1 MEVCGFTTDF
11 RKKDKNITLD
21 FGAGNYVSFFAEELG
36 PRLGLE
42 AKKKGIPIEVSK
54 RILKTTIQYCGE
66 DP

>member
-1 MEVCGFTTDF
+1 MYT
-11 RKKDKNITLD
+11 IL
-21 FGAGNYVSFFAEELG
+21 NYSFINVLQNDSESSGVVNYLPNG